1 MMESS
6 YCSQYESVFN
16 ESVCDDWCLGVLGAI
31 DDAYKETNK
40 FCRYPRF
47 GEQPA
52 HDTRSTILRGLIET
66 RLKDISSD
74 LGMISE
80 SRHNKR
86 RSASHTWVKAG
97 NLYLTASSVH
107 TPQGKPRQADFR
119 DIYQS
124 NGQGE
129 LLETEKNLQSDDLV
143 YAVLLYGSP
152 QLSSPS
158 FVRIAFPSRH
168 WTKYVESID
177 LMARYP
183 DAISKVARTEE
194 MQEPSIEKLPE
205 EMIPQPPKPVIRRLP
220 KRVGEGQE

>member
-6 YCSQYESVFN
+6 YCSQLESVFN
-16 ESVCDDWCLGVLGAI
+16 DSVCEDWCLGVVGAI

-40 FCRYPRF
+40 ICRYPRF
-47 GEQPA
+47 SEQAA
-52 HDTRSTILRGLIET
+52 HDTRSHILRGLIET
-66 RLKDISSD
+66 RLEEISSD

-80 SRHNKR
+80 SRPNRR
-86 RSASHTWVKAG
+86 RSYSHTWVKAG

-107 TPQGKPRQADFR
+107 TPQSKPRRADFR
-119 DIYQS
+119 DIYQG
-124 NGQGE
+124 NRQ
-129 LLETEKNLQSDDLV
+129 LEIFEAEKNLQSDDLV

-183 DAISKVARTEE
+183 DAISKVAQTEE

-205 EMIPQPPKPVIRRLP
+205 EMIPQPQKPVIRRLP
-220 KRVGEGQE
+220 KKVGERQE

>member
-1 MMESS
+1 MEAS
-6 YCSQYESVFN
+6 YCSRYESIFN
-16 ESVCDDWCLGVLGAI
+16 ESVSDDWCLGILGAI
-31 DDAYKETNK
+31 DDSYKETNK

-47 GEQPA
+47 GQQPA
-52 HDTRSTILRGLIET
+52 HDTRSHILRGFIET
-66 RLKDISSD
+66 RLEEISRD
-74 LGMISE
+74 FGMISE
-80 SRHNKR
+80 SRPNKR
-86 RSASHTWVKAG
+86 RSYSHTWVKAG

-107 TPQGKPRQADFR
+107 KPQSKPRQADFR

-129 LLETEKNLQSDDLV
+129 LFDTEKNFQSDDLV

-183 DAISKVARTEE
+183 DAISRVARTEE
-194 MQEPSIEKLPE
+194 MQEPSIEKHPE
-205 EMIPQPPKPVIRRLP
+205 EMIPQPQKPVIRRLP